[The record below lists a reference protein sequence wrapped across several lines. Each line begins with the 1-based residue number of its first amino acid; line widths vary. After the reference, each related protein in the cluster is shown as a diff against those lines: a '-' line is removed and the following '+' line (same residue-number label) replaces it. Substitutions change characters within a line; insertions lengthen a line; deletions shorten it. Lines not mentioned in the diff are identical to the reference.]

1 MKSYFDETSLQT
13 MSIRSA
19 EILLSE
25 PSVKKCIVLA
35 CTLWTPYWP
44 VATPVVGVFQPWV
57 QSMGSALGRCGKHPM
72 SSSGVLFAILLIPT
86 RRMRATLE
94 VLVLVAG
101 SGHTDKCVLYLSL
114 LVDLLFVD
122 NVHLLV
128 QLLARHLPINIWG
141 FGCRLGTQTNG
152 RAAINCAGNLL
163 LHAGPR
169 HASPNP
175 SLPQIFCSITDF

>member
-1 MKSYFDETSLQT
+1 
-13 MSIRSA
+13 MSIQSA
-19 EILLSE
+19 KILLSE

-57 QSMGSALGRCGKHPM
+57 QSMGSALGPCGKHPM
-72 SSSGVLFAILLIPT
+72 SSSDVLFPILLIPT
-86 RRMRATLE
+86 RRIGATLE

-101 SGHTDKCVLYLSL
+101 SGHTDKCVLYLHL
-114 LVDLLFVD
+114 LVDLLFVA

-128 QLLARHLPINIWG
+128 QPLARHLPINIWG

>member
-1 MKSYFDETSLQT
+1 
-13 MSIRSA
+13 
-19 EILLSE
+19 
-25 PSVKKCIVLA
+25 
-35 CTLWTPYWP
+35 
-44 VATPVVGVFQPWV
+44 
-57 QSMGSALGRCGKHPM
+57 M

-128 QLLARHLPINIWG
+128 QLLARHLPINIGG

>member
-1 MKSYFDETSLQT
+1 
-13 MSIRSA
+13 
-19 EILLSE
+19 
-25 PSVKKCIVLA
+25 
-35 CTLWTPYWP
+35 
-44 VATPVVGVFQPWV
+44 
-57 QSMGSALGRCGKHPM
+57 M
-72 SSSGVLFAILLIPT
+72 SSSEVLFAILLIPT

-101 SGHTDKCVLYLSL
+101 SGHTDKCVLYLHLFADFLFVANVFL
-114 LVDLLFVD
+114 LVDLLADLLFVA

-128 QLLARHLPINIWG
+128 QLLARHLPINIGG

>member
-1 MKSYFDETSLQT
+1 MWKTSYEQ
-13 MSIRSA
+13 
-19 EILLSE
+19 
-25 PSVKKCIVLA
+25 
-35 CTLWTPYWP
+35 LW
-44 VATPVVGVFQPWV
+44 
-57 QSMGSALGRCGKHPM
+57 
-72 SSSGVLFAILLIPT
+72 VLFAIFLIPT

-101 SGHTDKCVLYLSL
+101 SGHTDKCVLYLHL
-114 LVDLLFVD
+114 LVDLLFVA

-128 QLLARHLPINIWG
+128 QLLARHLPINIGG

>member
-1 MKSYFDETSLQT
+1 
-13 MSIRSA
+13 
-19 EILLSE
+19 
-25 PSVKKCIVLA
+25 
-35 CTLWTPYWP
+35 
-44 VATPVVGVFQPWV
+44 
-57 QSMGSALGRCGKHPM
+57 M

-128 QLLARHLPINIWG
+128 QPLARHLPINI
-141 FGCRLGTQTNG
+141 
-152 RAAINCAGNLL
+152 
-163 LHAGPR
+163 
-169 HASPNP
+169 
-175 SLPQIFCSITDF
+175 

>member
-1 MKSYFDETSLQT
+1 MSTKHGISLGPMWKTSYEQ
-13 MSIRSA
+13 
-19 EILLSE
+19 
-25 PSVKKCIVLA
+25 
-35 CTLWTPYWP
+35 LW
-44 VATPVVGVFQPWV
+44 
-57 QSMGSALGRCGKHPM
+57 
-72 SSSGVLFAILLIPT
+72 VLFAILLIPT

-101 SGHTDKCVLYLSL
+101 SGHTDKCVMYLHL
-114 LVDLLFVD
+114 LVDLLFVA

-128 QLLARHLPINIWG
+128 QPLARHLPINIGG

-175 SLPQIFCSITDF
+175 EPRHRYFVLSQIFRGGQKQTKKYKQIIRCRRLSSVFLPNSCPFHIPFLDALASPGLGE